1 MSIRAK
7 QKFYNYAVS
16 KGVDLANLD
25 VDRIDV
31 SQPLTKKRKS
41 TFKSRASQIK
51 DKFNHRFNFA
61 HRDGFV
67 DFPDYDKITFERA

>member
-16 KGVDLANLD
+16 KGVDLSNLD

-31 SQPLTKKRKS
+31 SQPAKRKS

-51 DKFNHRFNFA
+51 EKFNYRFSFP
-61 HRDGFV
+61 HRDGYN
-67 DFPDYDKITFERA
+67 DFPDIDKIEFVKI

>member
-7 QKFYNYAVS
+7 QKFYKYAVS

-51 DKFNHRFNFA
+51 EKFNYRFSFP
-61 HRDGFV
+61 HRDGYN
-67 DFPDYDKITFERA
+67 DFPDIDKIEFVKP